1 MPRST
6 AAGVAGGLARPAAQF
21 YIDSMYRLCLQRAFS
36 ARHFLRESDGPE
48 GAPHAHAY
56 RIEWELRAAELD
68 ARGYLVDLI
77 EVEKSLDR
85 TLARYEGAL
94 LNELADF
101 EGRNPSLEVFVR
113 LLWERLSTGL
123 PARTSCAVRL
133 WENDSAWAGYE
144 APAPVTG

>member
-77 EVEKSLDR
+77 EVEKSLEPD
-85 TLARYEGAL
+85 ARAL
-94 LNELADF
+94 RGCA
-101 EGRNPSLEVFVR
+101 P
-113 LLWERLSTGL
+113 ERACRFRG
-123 PARTSCAVRL
+123 PQPIA
-133 WENDSAWAGYE
+133 
-144 APAPVTG
+144 